1 MASTITAEAVAVALR
16 ELSMTPGDQEGL
28 ADFLTDYFGSSEAE
42 ELGIN
47 R

>member
-1 MASTITAEAVAVALR
+1 MASTINAEAVVVALR
-16 ELSMTPGDQEGL
+16 ELSMTPGDQDSL

-42 ELGIN
+42 DLGIN